1 MKSKFNQDN
10 KHTMY
15 FNRYNEEVPSATT
28 ILKMLNKPQ
37 LVKWAN
43 HLGFNHLS
51 VDEVLNESSTLG
63 SLVHSLINSILEK
76 ELIIYIPQ
84 ENIRSSVIY
93 SYINRF
99 RIWYDTND
107 VIPILLEK
115 SISSEK
121 FGGTIDFYGQ
131 INGKYT
137 LLDFKTSKKIRLTMF
152 IQLALYVILLEELGY
167 KIDQVGILLVNP
179 KFKDEKY
186 IAREKFDKYV
196 KFARGLVDLFWS
208 YYFINEDDKWY
219 EIII

>member
-1 MKSKFNQDN
+1 MKSKFNPDS

-15 FNRYNEEVPSATT
+15 FNKYGKEVPSATT

-43 HLGFNHLS
+43 YLGFKNLS

-63 SLVHSLINSILEK
+63 TLVHELINSILQK

-84 ENIRSSVIY
+84 ENIRPSVIY
-93 SYINRF
+93 SYINSF
-99 RIWYDTND
+99 RIWYNTND
-107 VIPILLEK
+107 VRPILLEK
-115 SISSEK
+115 SISSDE
-121 FGGTIDFYGQ
+121 FGGTIDFYGE
-131 INGKYT
+131 INGEYT

-167 KIDQVGILLVNP
+167 KIDRVGILLVNP

-186 IAREKFDKYV
+186 IKREKFEKYV
-196 KFARGLVDLFWS
+196 KFARGLVNLFWS
-208 YYFINEDDKWY
+208 YFEINEDDEWY